1 MGTQACTMTN
11 KILGLVIVAVVYL
24 LIGSIAVTFDSYV
37 IWPTLDTA
45 AGALS
50 LIGFNVIV
58 VFIYIAHWN
67 CMCSDPGFVPAGWD
81 NELKSDVEDPQQGG
95 RSATHCSKC
104 RQDRPDRAHH
114 CKQCAKC
121 VVNMD
126 HHCPWMNNC
135 VGLHN
140 RKLFIVFL
148 FYAEL
153 GCSIVLGG
161 MLQLFFDQLNGDS
174 GSKVVLVIVIYL
186 MDVVLVL
193 AIGGLLIFQLKMVF
207 KNQTT
212 LEVLAQ
218 SPASYDRGPMQNFS
232 LVCGPDWW
240 LWLLPWQLGAPL
252 NSPIVS
258 SSENASLVSS
268 SENGT
273 IHSP

>member
-1 MGTQACTMTN
+1 MGIALTFNCYV
-11 KILGLVIVAVVYL
+11 IGPELGTASGAFAFVGFNAIVA
-24 LIGSIAVTFDSYV
+24 
-37 IWPTLDTA
+37 
-45 AGALS
+45 
-50 LIGFNVIV
+50 
-58 VFIYIAHWN
+58 FIYIAHWN
-67 CMCSDPGFVPAGWD
+67 CMCSDPGFVPPDWNQEMK
-81 NELKSDVEDPQQGG
+81 NETEDVENPSGG
-95 RSATHCSKC
+95 PARASDGGSAACYCSKC

-114 CKQCAKC
+114 CKQCGKC

-140 RKLFIVFL
+140 RKLFIIFL

-161 MLQLFFDQLNGDS
+161 MLEMFFDQLNGDS
-174 GSKVVLVIVIYL
+174 AGKMGLVIAIYL
-186 MDVVLVL
+186 MDVILVL

-218 SPASYDRGPMQNFS
+218 SPASYDRGPLQNYQ
-232 LVCGPDWW
+232 LVCGPDPWM
-240 LWLLPWQLGAPL
+240 WLLPWQLGAPL

-258 SSENASLVSS
+258 SAENTALVDAADHD
-268 SENGT
+268 T
-273 IHSP
+273 VHSP